1 MIKNPDTRAAAVK
14 NKALNSLQ
22 PGFQYI
28 MGQILSASLVCSLI
42 FLAERFL
49 VQLISINY
57 HRKQFDEKIKDNKRG
72 IWLLGLLYDASRSL
86 FPAYCPEF
94 AEEDYIINDAMNLS
108 ALGGAHGKKTGVTN
122 PVRLIQNVG
131 HGVGRI
137 GDKVGA
143 VVGTVAQEITGKK
156 VFDLESGH
164 SIVIEA
170 LEKTRS
176 CEALAR
182 RLWLSFVVEG
192 RDSLYIDD
200 VIEVL
205 GPNHRAEAEESF
217 AAIDRD
223 GNGDISL
230 DEMILTVTEI
240 GRVRKS
246 LANSMHDVDQAIH
259 VLDNLLMTVVFV
271 LCIFVFG
278 KIFDDSPAKLTGFSC
293 FSKPRLHDN
302 TNNDWN
308 GLAILVLRVCYN
320 LPGSFRLLHLLVRQA
335 PI

>member
-1 MIKNPDTRAAAVK
+1 MIKNPDTRAAAEK
-14 NKALNSLQ
+14 DATLNSLQ
-22 PGFQYI
+22 PGFQYV
-28 MGQILSASLVCSLI
+28 MGQLLSAFLVCSLI
-42 FLAERFL
+42 FLVERAII
-49 VQLISINY
+49 QLISINY
-57 HRKQFDEKIKDNKRG
+57 HRKQFDDKIKDNKRS
-72 IWLLGLLYDASRSL
+72 IWLLGLLYDASRTL

-94 AEEDYIINDAMNLS
+94 QEEDYIINDALNLS
-108 ALGGAHGKKTGVTN
+108 ALGRNGKKAGIAN
-122 PVRLIQNVG
+122 PMRLIQNVG

-192 RDSLYIDD
+192 HDALYLED
-200 VIEVL
+200 VVEVL
-205 GPNHRAEAEESF
+205 GPAHRTEAEESF

-230 DEMILTVTEI
+230 DEMILTITEI
-240 GRVRKS
+240 GRSRKS
-246 LANSMHDVDQAIH
+246 LASSMHDVDQAIH
-259 VLDNLLMTVVFV
+259 VLDNLLMSVVALLCVFV
-271 LCIFVFG
+271 LSKYFE
-278 KIFDDSPAKLTGFSC
+278 KPTAQLT
-293 FSKPRLHDN
+293 
-302 TNNDWN
+302 
-308 GLAILVLRVCYN
+308 
-320 LPGSFRLLHLLVRQA
+320 RQSRS
-335 PI
+335 